1 MNAQQQN
8 TAGSTQPR
16 TKIGYIHELLQYEC
30 TIILDKQDE
39 PKPIYPITKPV
50 PVYIKDSVGN
60 AFIIHSTSLLAPG
73 ADLPALEV
81 VNAQGTSITL
91 DPAKRFILES
101 PLSTFQS
108 AAVFITE
115 TAVPELLTEVFEMD
129 DTEIEQ
135 TWRTF
140 GFKHLRLVASAL
152 GKEKFKVF
160 TREFASRFSS
170 TIKVDPFLRGDLLPA
185 LVNISVDLGLNKA
198 SDYLDTVT
206 MFMGEE
212 NTVLVLET
220 KATDI
225 PAIVKANTAR
235 YGDIVCFE
243 KDGKKTGAIVASI
256 DLTASL
262 YPVIEVEAGKDSTF
276 VNPLKAG
283 WEGSAIGASEI
294 VNDLFQKLDKNF
306 TLIPLG
312 KVPGTKNDYFVALKG
327 NELIH
332 FAIISLSGRGKGN
345 ALKVVVFETMKMQV
359 EYKAIMGQDI
369 LDEDYKGPGLVLFD
383 DVGEYTNSLKPGDWG
398 INIGALGLIARS
410 DFVPE
415 VTFVDIC
422 IDETIDLPGVDG
434 TNYAKLKPTP
444 MKIPLEYIPMEEILR
459 DMEATRGAGLIR
471 NYMSQFYAAPE
482 HQSLRPDFDE
492 ARLTIEFINWFL
504 QQEDIDNF
512 KNGGRDGFGFTR
524 DSFLAAESK
533 LKSFLWANKKYIGL
547 VYERDAGEFHYLDKL
562 QDKNQK
568 TCEKLAGGYNLL
580 KRIKDAA
587 DKGYIL
593 IIDESNLEPD
603 DKMLVQR
610 IALHYLVDERQK
622 VGFISNIRP
631 CLFIIEEA
639 TAQLRGQSWKQIEL
653 FTKVQVKA
661 RKFGIG
667 IGLVL
672 QDVNNIDS
680 SLLTQLGWMV
690 TLGLPVDSMRS
701 LLFKNVPANLG
712 PFNDF
717 IKYADVGVAV
727 AFQDK
732 IGRNLPLPVHINHY
746 ERRVHEMLH
755 DNVSASELKIAKEE
769 MELLK
774 VPEEVQERL
783 LNPHTFEQPKEE
795 DTDE

>member
-1 MNAQQQN
+1 MTAKKQNTPGAAQQQ
-8 TAGSTQPR
+8 A
-16 TKIGYIHELLQYEC
+16 KIGYIHEILQYEC

-50 PVYIKDSVGN
+50 PVYVKDLDRN
-60 AFIIHSTSLLAPG
+60 AYIIHSTSLLAPG

-115 TAVPELLTEVFEMD
+115 TAVPELLAEVSEMD
-129 DTEIEQ
+129 DSEIED
-135 TWRTF
+135 TWRTY
-140 GFKHLRLVASAL
+140 GFKHLKLVASAL

-160 TREFASRFSS
+160 TREFANRFGA
-170 TIKVDPFLRGDLLPA
+170 TIRVDPVLRGDLLSI
-185 LVNISVDLGLNKA
+185 LVNIGADMGLNTA
-198 SDYLDTVT
+198 SDYLETVT
-206 MFMGEE
+206 VFMGEE

-220 KATDI
+220 KASNI
-225 PAIVKANTAR
+225 PAMVKANAVR

-243 KDGKKTGAIVASI
+243 KDGKKTAAIVASI

-262 YPVIEVEAGKDSTF
+262 YPVIEVEDGKDSTF

-283 WEGSAIGASEI
+283 WEGSATGARD
-294 VNDLFQKLDKNF
+294 VVDDLFKKLDKNF

-312 KVPGTKNDYFVALKG
+312 KVPGTGNDYFVALKG

-345 ALKVVVFETMKMQV
+345 TLKIVVFETMKMQV
-359 EYKAIMGQDI
+359 DYKASIGQDI
-369 LDEDYKGPGLVLFD
+369 LDKDYKGPGLILFD

-398 INIGALGLIARS
+398 INIGALGLIARN

-422 IDETIDLPGVDG
+422 IDEAKDIPGVDD
-434 TNYAKLKPTP
+434 TNYIKLKPTP

-459 DMEATRGAGLIR
+459 DMEGTRGAGLVR
-471 NYMSQFYAAPE
+471 SYMSHYYGNNPIF
-482 HQSLRPDFDE
+482 RPDFDE
-492 ARLTIEFINWFL
+492 ARLSIEFINWFM
-504 QQEDIDNF
+504 QQEDPGNFTNSGRDNF
-512 KNGGRDGFGFTR
+512 GFMR
-524 DSFLAAESK
+524 DSFIAAESK

-547 VYERDAGEFHYLDKL
+547 MYDRKTEEFHYLDKL

-568 TCEKLAGGYNLL
+568 TSEKLAGDFNLL

-587 DKGYIL
+587 EKGYIL

-622 VGFISNIRP
+622 VGFIPNIRP

-690 TLGLPVDSMRS
+690 TLGLPVDSMRT

-712 PFNDF
+712 PFDDF
-717 IKYADVGVAV
+717 IKYSDVGVAV

-732 IGRNLPLPVHINHY
+732 IGRNLPLPVNINHY
-746 ERRVHEMLH
+746 ERRVHEVLH
-755 DNVSASELKIAKEE
+755 DNVSASEIKIAEDMMK
-769 MELLK
+769 LLK

-783 LNPHTFEQPKEE
+783 LDPHYLEKPKEE
-795 DTDE
+795 KTDE